1 MMRVVLDA
9 NVLVSAIL
17 SPRGT
22 PAQILT
28 AWRAKQFDLV
38 VSEAILAEIVWV
50 FRYPKIAK
58 RHRWSEEQLQTFLDN
73 LSHIAILTPGTLT
86 LDVITDDPPDN
97 RYLEA
102 AVEGEAA
109 YIVSGDQLL
118 LHLGAYHGILILTPR
133 VLPGSA
139 PETAEAVNGIRPK
152 KTAVYCS
159 LCSRRRDEDAS

>member
-22 PAQILT
+22 PAQILN
-28 AWRAKQFDLV
+28 AWRAEQFDLV
-38 VSEAILAEIVWV
+38 ISDAILAEIGRV

-58 RHRWSEEQLQTFLDN
+58 RHRWSAERLQAFLDG
-73 LSHIAILTPGTLT
+73 LAHVAILTPGALT
-86 LDVITDDPPDN
+86 LVVITEDPPDD
-97 RYLEA
+97 RYLEC

-118 LHLGAYHGILILTPR
+118 LRLGVYQGIPILTPR
-133 VLPGSA
+133 AFL
-139 PETAEAVNGIRPK
+139 EILQRQPK
-152 KTAVYCS
+152 PST
-159 LCSRRRDEDAS
+159 E

>member
-22 PAQILT
+22 PAQILN
-28 AWRAKQFDLV
+28 AWRAEQFDLV
-38 VSEAILAEIVWV
+38 ISDAILAEIGRV

-58 RHRWSEEQLQTFLDN
+58 RHRWSAEQLQAFLDG
-73 LSHIAILTPGTLT
+73 LAHVAILTPGALT
-86 LDVITDDPPDN
+86 LVVITEDPPDD
-97 RYLEA
+97 RYLEC

-118 LHLGAYHGILILTPR
+118 LRLGAYQGIPILTPR
-133 VLPGSA
+133 AFL
-139 PETAEAVNGIRPK
+139 EILQRQPK
-152 KTAVYCS
+152 PST
-159 LCSRRRDEDAS
+159 E

>member
-22 PAQILT
+22 PAQILN
-28 AWRAKQFDLV
+28 AWRAEQFNLV
-38 VSEAILAEIVWV
+38 ISQAILAELDRV

-58 RHRWSEEQLQTFLDN
+58 RHRWSEEQLQAFLDD
-73 LSHIAILTPGTLT
+73 LAHIAILTPGTLT
-86 LDVITDDPPDN
+86 LAVITDDPPDD
-97 RYLEA
+97 RYLEC

-118 LHLGAYHGILILTPR
+118 LRLGAYQGIPILTPR
-133 VLPGSA
+133 AFLEVLQ
-139 PETAEAVNGIRPK
+139 R
-152 KTAVYCS
+152 
-159 LCSRRRDEDAS
+159 

>member
-22 PAQILT
+22 PAQILN
-28 AWRAKQFDLV
+28 AWRAEQFDLV
-38 VSEAILAEIVWV
+38 ISDAILAEIGRV

-58 RHRWSEEQLQTFLDN
+58 RHRWSAEQLQAFLDG
-73 LSHIAILTPGTLT
+73 LAHVAILTPGALT
-86 LDVITDDPPDN
+86 LVVITEDPPDD
-97 RYLEA
+97 RYLEC

-118 LHLGAYHGILILTPR
+118 LRLGVYQGIPILTPR
-133 VLPGSA
+133 AFL
-139 PETAEAVNGIRPK
+139 EILQRQPK
-152 KTAVYCS
+152 PST
-159 LCSRRRDEDAS
+159 E